1 MINYISYLLIIN
13 NILKINLNNML
24 RDITNT
30 TMNSPRFSGT
40 LESPSRTHKSKK
52 FNFEPPSI
60 ESQIQEINQI
70 IQRKN
75 NPNHAYLD
83 ISYTVYHLYEDGT
96 ITSQKGGIDYLKK
109 DEHIVKPKLNNI
121 EDYQFSFPMYDSTK
135 NLTYAVLNEVDV
147 NISRAQMREL
157 ILRYNV

>member
-1 MINYISYLLIIN
+1 
-13 NILKINLNNML
+13 ML

-30 TMNSPRFSGT
+30 RMSSPRFSGT
-40 LESPSRTHKSKK
+40 LESPTRTHKSKK
-52 FNFEPPSI
+52 FIFEPPSI

-75 NPNHAYLD
+75 NPQNAYLD

-109 DEHIVKPKLNNI
+109 DEHIVKPKLSGI
-121 EDYQFSFPMYDSTK
+121 ENYSFSLAMINSAL
-135 NLTYAVLNEVDV
+135 NLTYAGLNDCDAY
-147 NISRAQMREL
+147 NSRAQMKDL
-157 ILRYNV
+157 ILRYNI